1 MMTDMV
7 TSTLV
12 AARADIAVMTVF
24 MAILFAGALMDL
36 FWLQVYDMLWVIAII
51 FLSIFI
57 FIKGEMSVDL
67 LAGLIVYFTAQE
79 VFMKKAY
86 GKADCHA
93 LCCCALF
100 LAYFGCGLL
109 VYALH
114 LGIVL
119 FLLIVKNL
127 FSGNV
132 SRNMTLKKPV
142 PMIPY
147 IFAGLCAVSSIYVP

>member
-1 MMTDMV
+1 MMGEMITIALRE
-7 TSTLV
+7 TP
-12 AARADIAVMTVF
+12 ADIAVMAGF

-36 FWLQVYDMLWVIAII
+36 FLQQVYDMIWVLGIV
-51 FLSIFI
+51 FTGIFI
-57 FIKGEMSVDL
+57 FIKGELSGSIL
-67 LAGLIVYFTAQE
+67 LGLIIYFIAQE

-100 LAYFGCGLL
+100 LAYFGCGLS

-127 FSGNV
+127 FSGNI
-132 SRNMTLKKPV
+132 SRNMKLKKPV

-147 IFAGLCAVSSIYVP
+147 IFASLCAVSVIYVP